1 MFEKAMITE
10 IRATAAEA
18 VYSVRGVE
26 AAALFVPLGAR
37 GVNVDM
43 IIGVAPEIVFSAPR
57 EDRQTVA
64 SVLDG
69 LGADWSERVDVG
81 RVTVIG
87 VGLKTHPDVVA
98 TVFRRLAELGVEPEF
113 VSTSPIKMAFYVPEA
128 EHERTIGD
136 LRALLLAE
144 AAETP

>member
-1 MFEKAMITE
+1 MITE
-10 IRATAAEA
+10 VRATAAEA
-18 VYSVRGVE
+18 VYAVRGVD

-43 IIGVAPEIVFSAPR
+43 IIQVAPEIVFSAPR

-64 SVLDG
+64 SVLDA

-81 RVTVIG
+81 RVTIIG

-98 TVFRRLAELGVEPEF
+98 MVFRRLGELAVAPEF
-113 VSTSPIKMAFYVPEA
+113 VSTSPIKMAFYVPET
-128 EHERTIGD
+128 ELERTTGD
-136 LRALLLAE
+136 LRALLLAQP
-144 AAETP
+144 AETPDS